1 MKQEQLTIFNM
12 GENLDNLMNL
22 DPRGYGVCRI
32 LYSAAREYTKEPLT
46 TNAAKK
52 LVDTLKEG
60 DLVYIMT
67 GFVLLPFKKA
77 EMDGI
82 VSSLLLAR
90 SLVKAF
96 NVKPVIICPEDNME
110 AIKNL
115 AYVIGLHLYDNIEE
129 LNEYPISMAAIAF
142 TKDVKKCAKQAD
154 EIIAE
159 GLPSAVISIEC
170 PGANSIGTYHNA
182 VGLDVTD
189 LEAKQDILFTK
200 LQDKGVLNIAIG
212 DLGNE
217 IGMGTIKKQ
226 LEEYIPYAAKGK
238 CNCGCNGG
246 IAVAT
251 KADNIIT
258 ATVSD
263 WGCYGLIA
271 AIAYLKKDL
280 EILHTK
286 EIQEEAMV
294 VASKSGM
301 IDMYGWLVPSI
312 DGFGISMN
320 RSIVNLMREC
330 VDSAIR
336 LEKTT
341 AKWFK
346 EVIELGFY
354 ENVIQEQ
361 DANENLIRLNER
373 SNRG

>member
-1 MKQEQLTIFNM
+1 MNQKELTIFNM

-22 DPRGYGVCRI
+22 DPRGYGICRI

-52 LVDTLKEG
+52 LIDTLKEG

-82 VSSLLLAR
+82 VSAVLLAR
-90 SLVKAF
+90 ALVKGF

-110 AIKNL
+110 AAKNL
-115 AYVIGLHLYDNIEE
+115 AYVVGLHFYDNIEE
-129 LNEYPISMAAIAF
+129 LKEYPISMAAIAF
-142 TKDVKKCAKQAD
+142 TKDINEADKQAD
-154 EIIAE
+154 EIIAK
-159 GLPSAVISIEC
+159 GLPGAVISIEC
-170 PGANSIGTYHNA
+170 PGANSVGTYHNA
-182 VGLDVTD
+182 VGLDVTS

-200 LQDKGVLNIAIG
+200 LQEKGVLNIAIG

-217 IGMGTIKKQ
+217 IGMGTIKEH

-251 KADNIIT
+251 NADNIIT

-271 AIAYLKKDL
+271 AIAYLKRDL
-280 EILHTK
+280 DIMHTK
-286 EIQEEAMV
+286 EMEEEAMV

-301 IDMYGWLVPSI
+301 IDMYGWLVPAI

-320 RSIVNLMREC
+320 TSIVNLMREC
-330 VDSAIR
+330 IAYSIN
-336 LEKTT
+336 LEKTC
-341 AKWFK
+341 APWFEK
-346 EVIELGFY
+346 VIELGFY
-354 ENVIQEQ
+354 EKVM
-361 DANENLIRLNER
+361 
-373 SNRG
+373 

>member
-32 LYSAAREYTKEPLT
+32 LYSAAREYTQEPLT

-52 LVDTLKEG
+52 LVDTLEEG

-82 VSSLLLAR
+82 VSAMLLAR
-90 SLVKAF
+90 SLVKGF

-110 AIKNL
+110 AVKSL
-115 AYVIGLHLYDNIEE
+115 AGVVGLHLYDNIEE
-129 LNEYPISMAAIAF
+129 LKEYPISMAAISF
-142 TKDVKKCAKQAD
+142 TKDVNYAARQAD

-159 GLPSAVISIEC
+159 GLPGAVISIEC
-170 PGANSIGTYHNA
+170 PGANSVGTYHNA
-182 VGLDVTD
+182 VGLDVTS

-200 LQDKGVLNIAIG
+200 LQNKGVLNIAIG

-217 IGMGTIKKQ
+217 MGMGTIKEH
-226 LEEYIPYAAKGK
+226 LEKYIPYAAKGK

-246 IAVAT
+246 IAAAT

-286 EIQEEAMV
+286 EMEKEAMV
-294 VASKSGM
+294 AASRSGM
-301 IDMYGWLVPSI
+301 IDMYGWLEPAI
-312 DGFGISMN
+312 DGFGLSMN
-320 RSIVNLMREC
+320 LSMVNLMRE
-330 VDSAIR
+330 SIAYAIK
-336 LEKTT
+336 LEKTC
-341 AKWFK
+341 AKWFEK
-346 EVIELGFY
+346 VIELGFY
-354 ENVIQEQ
+354 ENAIEEQ
-361 DANENLIRLNER
+361 VTDKHLIMLEER
-373 SNRG
+373 RKRG

>member
-1 MKQEQLTIFNM
+1 MNQQELTIFNL
-12 GENLDNLMNL
+12 GENLDSLMNL

-32 LYSAAREYTKEPLT
+32 LYSAAREHTKEPLT

-52 LVDTLKEG
+52 LVKTLKDG

-82 VSSLLLAR
+82 VSSMILAR
-90 SLVKAF
+90 ALVKAF

-110 AIKNL
+110 AVKNL
-115 AYVIGLHLYDNIEE
+115 AQVIGVHLYDSIEE
-129 LNEYPISMAAIAF
+129 LKEYPISIAAIPF
-142 TKDVKKCAKQAD
+142 TKDVNEASKQAE
-154 EIIAE
+154 EIIAK

-170 PGANSIGTYHNA
+170 PGANSIGVYHNA
-182 VGLDVTD
+182 VGLDVTE

-217 IGMGTIKKQ
+217 IGMGTISEHLQ
-226 LEEYIPYAAKGK
+226 EYIPYAAKGK

-286 EIQEEAMV
+286 ELQEEAMV
-294 VASKSGM
+294 VASRSGM
-301 IDMYGWLVPSI
+301 IDMYGWLVPAI
-312 DGFGISMN
+312 DGFGLSMN
-320 RSIVNLMREC
+320 LSMVNLMREC
-330 VDSAIR
+330 VSYSIK
-336 LEKTT
+336 LEDTCAT
-341 AKWFK
+341 WFDK
-346 EVIELGFY
+346 VIELGFY
-354 ENVIQEQ
+354 ENVV
-361 DANENLIRLNER
+361 
-373 SNRG
+373 

>member
-1 MKQEQLTIFNM
+1 MNQQELTIFNL

-32 LYSAAREYTKEPLT
+32 LYSAARKYTNEPLT

-52 LVDTLKEG
+52 LVNTLKDG

-82 VSSLLLAR
+82 VSSMILAR
-90 SLVKAF
+90 ALVKAF

-110 AIKNL
+110 AVKNL
-115 AYVIGLHLYDNIEE
+115 AQVIGVHLYDSIEE
-129 LNEYPISMAAIAF
+129 LKEYPISIAAVPF
-142 TKDVKKCAKQAD
+142 TKDEKQAAKQAD
-154 EIIAE
+154 EIIAK

-170 PGANSIGTYHNA
+170 PGANSIGVYHNA
-182 VGLDVTD
+182 VGLNVSE

-200 LQDKGVLNIAIG
+200 LQGKGVLNIAIG

-217 IGMGTIKKQ
+217 IGMGTISEH

-251 KADNIIT
+251 KADNLIT

-286 EIQEEAMV
+286 ELQEEAMV
-294 VASKSGM
+294 VASRSGM
-301 IDMYGWLVPSI
+301 IDMYGWLVPAI
-312 DGFGISMN
+312 DGFGLSMN
-320 RSIVNLMREC
+320 LSIVNLMREC
-330 VDSAIR
+330 VSYAIK
-336 LEKTT
+336 LEETCAT
-341 AKWFK
+341 WFDK
-346 EVIELGFY
+346 VIELGFY
-354 ENVIQEQ
+354 EKVV
-361 DANENLIRLNER
+361 
-373 SNRG
+373 

>member
-1 MKQEQLTIFNM
+1 MNQQELTIFNL

-52 LVDTLKEG
+52 LVNTLKDG

-82 VSSLLLAR
+82 VSSMILAR
-90 SLVKAF
+90 ALVKAF

-110 AIKNL
+110 AVKNL
-115 AYVIGLHLYDNIEE
+115 AQVIGVHLYDSIEE
-129 LNEYPISMAAIAF
+129 LKEYPISIAAIPF
-142 TKDVKKCAKQAD
+142 TKDENVAAKQAD
-154 EIIAE
+154 EIIAK

-170 PGANSIGTYHNA
+170 PGANSIGVYHNA
-182 VGLDVTD
+182 VGLNVTE

-200 LQDKGVLNIAIG
+200 LQGKGVLNIAIG

-217 IGMGTIKKQ
+217 IGMGTISEH

-258 ATVSD
+258 ANSFR
-263 WGCYGLIA
+263 L
-271 AIAYLKKDL
+271 
-280 EILHTK
+280 
-286 EIQEEAMV
+286 
-294 VASKSGM
+294 GM
-301 IDMYGWLVPSI
+301 LW
-312 DGFGISMN
+312 
-320 RSIVNLMREC
+320 VNCSNSL
-330 VDSAIR
+330 
-336 LEKTT
+336 
-341 AKWFK
+341 FK
-346 EVIELGFY
+346 ERFRNTTYKRVT
-354 ENVIQEQ
+354 
-361 DANENLIRLNER
+361 RR
-373 SNRG
+373 SNDCSFKKWNDRYVWMACTCYRWIWIINESFNS

>member
-1 MKQEQLTIFNM
+1 MNQQELTIFNL

-52 LVDTLKEG
+52 LVNTLKDG

-82 VSSLLLAR
+82 VSSMILAR
-90 SLVKAF
+90 ALVKAF

-110 AIKNL
+110 AVKNL
-115 AYVIGLHLYDNIEE
+115 AQVIGVHLYDSIEE
-129 LNEYPISMAAIAF
+129 LKEYPISIAAVPF
-142 TKDVKKCAKQAD
+142 TKDENVAAKQAD
-154 EIIAE
+154 EIIAK

-170 PGANSIGTYHNA
+170 PGANSIGVYHNA
-182 VGLDVTD
+182 VGLNVTE

-200 LQDKGVLNIAIG
+200 LQGKGVLNIAIG

-217 IGMGTIKKQ
+217 IGMGTISEH

-286 EIQEEAMV
+286 ELQEEAMV
-294 VASKSGM
+294 VASRSGM
-301 IDMYGWLVPSI
+301 IDMYGWLVPAI
-312 DGFGISMN
+312 DGFGLSMN
-320 RSIVNLMREC
+320 LSIVNLMREC
-330 VDSAIR
+330 VSYSIK
-336 LEKTT
+336 LEDTCAT
-341 AKWFK
+341 WFDK
-346 EVIELGFY
+346 VIELGFY
-354 ENVIQEQ
+354 ENVV
-361 DANENLIRLNER
+361 
-373 SNRG
+373 